1 MAELAARRGDFA
13 RWIRET
19 VGDAWRGGWR
29 VHDVRTDTALPEIQS
44 AAAFIIT
51 GSSSSVTERAP
62 WMLRTEDYVRQLIA
76 GRRPLL
82 GICFGHQIMAQ
93 ACGGN
98 VTKNPR
104 GREIGTQQ
112 VTRLGDDPLFEGLP
126 ASFDASETHVDS
138 VTKVPSDAR
147 VLATTLMD
155 PVAAFAIG
163 PLARAVQF
171 HPEVDADAM
180 RGYVEVRSPILR
192 SEGLDAD
199 AILANV
205 REAPHA
211 HALLRNFVR
220 RFVSVGEGSRADS
233 TGPRSASRA
242 G

>member
-1 MAELAARRGDFA
+1 MQAGEPVADLAARRGDFV

-29 VHDVRTDTALPEIQS
+29 VHDVRTEAAFPEGGS

-62 WMLRTEDYVRQLIA
+62 WMLRTEEYVRQRIA
-76 GRRPLL
+76 ARRPLL

-104 GREIGTQQ
+104 GREIGTQH
-112 VTRLGDDPLFEGLP
+112 VTRLGDDPLFKGLP
-126 ASFDASETHVDS
+126 ASFDVSETHVDA
-138 VTKVPSDAR
+138 VAKVPSDAR
-147 VLATTLMD
+147 VLASTSMD

-163 PLARAVQF
+163 PVARAVQF

-180 RGYVEVRSPILR
+180 RGYVLARSPILR

-199 AILANV
+199 AILASV

-220 RFVSVGEGSRADS
+220 EFVGTGEA
-233 TGPRSASRA
+233 
-242 G
+242 